1 MNDWDRIREA
11 LFADSARS
19 RGTLEQAWRSVGC
32 FVVGQPETARQ
43 AEEGLAALRI
53 QIFDELGVDPVTLAL
68 GGRYDRCG
76 PHHVLSTAG
85 GPIRIMHPAEV
96 VTSDTGRAASP
107 PPDSTRGPHW
117 SSDRLHAVR

>member
-1 MNDWDRIREA
+1 MNDWGRIREA

-85 GPIRIMHPAEV
+85 GPDSHHASRRSGDFGHRSRCES
-96 VTSDTGRAASP
+96 TTRQYSRAALVF
-107 PPDSTRGPHW
+107 R
-117 SSDRLHAVR
+117 